1 VKEMAKLTIEE
12 LSNDIIDT
20 YKTDLTPI
28 NNKLNEIFEL
38 LSNIDVKIGGNEIKQ
53 EIINILIIKGQNVNI
68 DNTWDEI
75 IEVIRN
81 L

>member
-1 VKEMAKLTIEE
+1 MAKLTIEE
-12 LSNDIIDT
+12 LSNDVIDT

-28 NNKLNEIFEL
+28 DNKLNEIFEL

-75 IEVIRN
+75 IEIIRN